1 MTPSHEPKTRCCK
14 DEGFTPEQS
23 ARCRLL
29 KAASEVFARK
39 GYAAASVREIVE
51 HAGVTKPVLY
61 YHFGNKEGILLAIVE
76 EAFKVVAAEIAEAAA
91 SPGSVRERTL
101 RVCEAVSEL
110 ARAHR
115 TEHQVAH
122 FVYFSAADSL
132 PKVNLARFHS
142 SAISQVEDLIRAGIA
157 SGELRPVN
165 PTEAALVLF
174 GVVAVSTHGTDLS
187 PENRLGLTDI
197 RRLHA
202 IVFDGL
208 SRVL

>member
-1 MTPSHEPKTRCCK
+1 MTPHHAHKATCCSA
-14 DEGFTPEQS
+14 EGLPPDQS

-39 GYAAASVREIVE
+39 GYAATSVREIVE

-61 YHFGNKEGILLAIVE
+61 YHFGNKEGLLLAIVE

-101 RVCEAVSEL
+101 RVCEAVGEL

-132 PKVNLARFHS
+132 PKVDLTRFHAS
-142 SAISQVEDLIRAGIA
+142 VISQVEDLIRAGIA
-157 SGELRPVN
+157 SGEIRPVN
-165 PTEAALVLF
+165 PTEAALVLL
-174 GVVAVSTHGTDLS
+174 GIVAVSTHDMDLGPGNQLGSTDVS
-187 PENRLGLTDI
+187 G
-197 RRLHA
+197 LHA

-208 SRVL
+208 SQVP